1 MFIAKGVV
9 NMEDKKSPR
18 YVRGKYSEG
27 QKEATIKYL
36 KNNYDELRG
45 IRVPKGK
52 KDVIKAHAE
61 KKGLSL
67 NAYINELIA
76 ADMGDDLMLTERKK

>member
-1 MFIAKGVV
+1 MYILCTFSKFYINYGK
-9 NMEDKKSPR
+9 ECR
-18 YVRGKYSEG
+18 RCYVRGKYCEG

-45 IRVPKGK
+45 IRVPKGQ

-76 ADMGDDLMLTERKK
+76 AGMGDD